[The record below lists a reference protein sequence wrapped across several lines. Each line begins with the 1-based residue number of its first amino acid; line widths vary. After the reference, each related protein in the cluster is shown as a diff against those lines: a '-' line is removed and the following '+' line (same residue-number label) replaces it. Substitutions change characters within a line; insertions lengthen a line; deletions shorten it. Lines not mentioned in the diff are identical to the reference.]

1 MLTELILK
9 VRNKMCK
16 RKRMCY
22 VAKLT
27 RKAWINKNGKKAWNK
42 YNNESSF
49 ENKPTV

>member
-1 MLTELILK
+1 
-9 VRNKMCK
+9 
-16 RKRMCY
+16 MCY